1 MSLCKQTLLARE
13 HFYGLLHKLTST
25 FYNSFVYLFN
35 YLKDSIVD
43 ENEFLQGGKLW
54 HRFFFNQHEILRF
67 KEIGLPC
74 EFYLA
79 IKFEMD

>member
-43 ENEFLQGGKLW
+43 ENEFLQGGKIMTQV
-54 HRFFFNQHEILRF
+54 FF
-67 KEIGLPC
+67 
-74 EFYLA
+74 
-79 IKFEMD
+79 